1 MLLFL
6 YCKYR
11 IYYDSRTVPRTKS
24 YSHTSKAAAVLR
36 RARSMYLHCTALP
49 SESQMPKSIQSKP
62 REMANEH
69 SRQQAHQCGAK

>member
-1 MLLFL
+1 MILAP
-6 YCKYR
+6 YHEQKVTP
-11 IYYDSRTVPRTKS
+11 IPP
-24 YSHTSKAAAVLR
+24 KAAAVLR